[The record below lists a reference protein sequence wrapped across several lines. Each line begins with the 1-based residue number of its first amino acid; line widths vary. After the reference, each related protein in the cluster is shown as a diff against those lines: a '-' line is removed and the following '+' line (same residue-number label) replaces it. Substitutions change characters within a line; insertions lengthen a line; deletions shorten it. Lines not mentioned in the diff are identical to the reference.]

1 MFRTPAAEALEW
13 VADQC
18 DQIKNQLPFRYS
30 DEASNWGR
38 VNGAAAYALKARALL
53 YRASQTEQSGR
64 QHRILGECGAG
75 SSRLHHSE

>member
-1 MFRTPAAEALEW
+1 MNPANRSSSTCPILRNDMFRTPAAEALEW

-38 VNGAAAYALKARALL
+38 VNGPPLML
-53 YRASQTEQSGR
+53 
-64 QHRILGECGAG
+64 
-75 SSRLHHSE
+75 